1 MSSAEQSRPDSRM
14 VRVVQP
20 LPLDPTGRAGPT
32 RGQARGPSWRQT
44 THGFYVP
51 SGVDS
56 DRPEQ
61 RVAEQ
66 AMRLPPGGAVTGWAA
81 GLLLGATY
89 LDGLAPDGVT
99 RLPVPLAIGPRG
111 NIRGDDRVHL
121 LRDVLPADEVIRVH
135 GIPCVIPERA
145 AFDAMRTATSLVEAV
160 VAMDMF
166 ALGEVTSLARTRA
179 YVASVGPRRRGKP
192 HVEAALSLACEDSW
206 SPNESRMHLVWRLEA
221 GLPPPLLNR
230 PLFDLR
236 GRLLGY
242 PDLLDVEAGLI
253 GEYDGADHRGA
264 GRHSKDVGREDLL
277 RRHGLEVFRVTGP
290 DLRSPGRVRERMLQA
305 RTRAK
310 WLPGPERLW
319 TTTPPEGWEPR
330 STLDQR
336 LDERDLKRALERQWR
351 EQGPID
357 IPS

>member
-1 MSSAEQSRPDSRM
+1 MAFSERFRPELQV
-14 VRVVQP
+14 VRVVP
-20 LPLDPTGRAGPT
+20 PVPLDPTGRSGPT

-44 THGFYVP
+44 TYGFYVP

-81 GLLLGATY
+81 GVLLGATY

-111 NIRGDDRVHL
+111 NIRGDHRVQL
-121 LRDVLPADEVIRVH
+121 LHDVLPADEVIRVH

-145 AFDAMRTATSLVEAV
+145 AFDAMRTAASLVEAV
-160 VAMDMF
+160 VVMDMF
-166 ALGEVTSLARTRA
+166 ALGEVTSLRRTRA
-179 YVASVGPRRRGKP
+179 YVSSVAPRRRGMP
-192 HVEAALSLACEDSW
+192 QVRAALDLASEHSW
-206 SPNESRMHLVWRLEA
+206 SPSESRMHMVWRLEA
-221 GLPPPLLNR
+221 GLPPPLLNQ
-230 PLFDLR
+230 PLFDRR
-236 GRLLGY
+236 GRFLCY
-242 PDLLDVEAGLI
+242 PDLLDLDAGLV

-290 DLRSPGRVRERMLQA
+290 DLRSPGRVKERMLQA

-310 WLPGPERLW
+310 WLPQTERSW
-319 TTTPPEGWEPR
+319 TTVPPPGWEPGP
-330 STLDQR
+330 TLDER
-336 LDERDLKRALERQWR
+336 LDELDLKRALERQRR
-351 EQGPID
+351 EQGPTD
-357 IPS
+357 VPS